1 MTSIFYVSVVCLLNV
16 LFWSPNE
23 NKLTH
28 CGLFVRASVKEIKRE
43 IFEIL
48 TARCLNCFL
57 SVKSIAFSRSFGY
70 VITRATINLSRFSPK
85 E

>member
-1 MTSIFYVSVVCLLNV
+1 MYIENKLNVVTSIVNVSVVCLLNG

-43 IFEIL
+43 FFEIL
-48 TARCLNCFL
+48 TVRCFKKL
-57 SVKSIAFSRSFGY
+57 FSLG
-70 VITRATINLSRFSPK
+70 
-85 E
+85 

>member
-1 MTSIFYVSVVCLLNV
+1 MSVLCVCST
-16 LFWSPNE
+16 FCSPNE

-57 SVKSIAFSRSFGY
+57 SVKSIA
-70 VITRATINLSRFSPK
+70 LSRRVLPILAHFLESL
-85 E
+85 